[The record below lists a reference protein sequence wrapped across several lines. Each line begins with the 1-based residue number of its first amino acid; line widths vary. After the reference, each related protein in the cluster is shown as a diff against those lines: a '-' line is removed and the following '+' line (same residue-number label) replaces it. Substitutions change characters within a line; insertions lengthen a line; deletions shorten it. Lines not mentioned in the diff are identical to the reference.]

1 MFWLREITNILMGE
15 YKKALLDKFCFNWC
29 FFLKGITNV
38 LMGEYKKALEN
49 ICCVN
54 RRKISLII
62 LSWIDGRAKSTS
74 QMTLPLGLI
83 KFLQLSDPSGRKKTV
98 LHILLGCFLSFP
110 FLDLAKCQ
118 DRKVSEQFSE
128 SRDWPSRKTGR
139 KEKSRCSPSCAACGR
154 RRHLLLQITSLLSS
168 PHITLC

>member
-1 MFWLREITNILMGE
+1 MFFFLREIPIVLIL
-15 YKKALLDKFCFNWC
+15 
-29 FFLKGITNV
+29 
-38 LMGEYKKALEN
+38 EYKKALEN
-49 ICCVN
+49 ICCGN

-83 KFLQLSDPSGRKKTV
+83 KFLQLSDPSGEIKE

-139 KEKSRCSPSCAACGR
+139 KQKSRCSPSCAACGR